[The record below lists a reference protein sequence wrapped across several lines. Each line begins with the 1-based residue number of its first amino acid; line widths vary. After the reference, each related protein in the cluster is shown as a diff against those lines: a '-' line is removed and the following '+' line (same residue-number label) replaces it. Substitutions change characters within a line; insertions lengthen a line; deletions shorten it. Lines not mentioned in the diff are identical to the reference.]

1 MGLFPV
7 MDLIQFKKEE
17 KMRKRVSVWK
27 IGFMALLA
35 VTFCVGTANAAK
47 RWGKHWFDGPK
58 YVFFFIG
65 DGMASPQIHATEA
78 YLAALAEDDIV
89 PGGVKANKLIMSEF
103 PVQGMQMSYANNRF
117 ITGSA
122 AAGTAL
128 ACGMKTNIGV
138 ISMDP
143 AATVP
148 YTSLAE
154 AAKAKGMKVGI
165 VSSVS
170 IDHATPAVF
179 YAHEASRNNYE
190 EIGEWLLNSDF
201 DYFAGGGFRVN
212 KYKSDTYAGRSNE
225 ERYAKVEE
233 TAMANGFTFAN
244 TRAEFDALNRRT
256 GRTIAINP
264 YLDSS
269 NAIPYALNRMNGE
282 DYDGSITL
290 AEFTEKG
297 IELMKKNRRGFFMM
311 VEGGKIDWACHAN
324 DARAAIEDTIAFDD
338 AVGVAVSF
346 ARRHPFETLIVVTG
360 DHECGGMTLGFAGT
374 AYETYYEKM
383 GAQTI
388 AYDDFDGKVL
398 AAYKDEHNPPPADI
412 DADMWQIIFDIYGM
426 DGAGLSGDTDDDLTA
441 YEISLLEDAFDKTMT
456 DQNENTGEENNLLY
470 GYYEPLSV
478 TLTHLL
484 NRKSGLDWTSY
495 SHTAV
500 PVPVLAMGVGSQ
512 RFDGYYDNTDV
523 AKKIAKIM
531 KVRIGD

>member
-1 MGLFPV
+1 MFKRGTV
-7 MDLIQFKKEE
+7 CKLI
-17 KMRKRVSVWK
+17 
-27 IGFMALLA
+27 FM
-35 VTFCVGTANAAK
+35 VTFAVLLCAGTANAK
-47 RWGKHWFDGPK
+47 GWGHGFGWWRSDGPK
-58 YVFFFIG
+58 YVFLFIG

-78 YLAALAEDDIV
+78 YLAALWDDDTV
-89 PGGVKANKLIMSEF
+89 DGGVKAEKLIMSEF

-128 ACGMKTNIGV
+128 ACGKKTNIGV
-138 ISMDP
+138 IAMDP
-143 AATVP
+143 DAETV

-190 EIGEWLLNSDF
+190 QIGEWLLNSGF

-212 KYKSDTYAGRSNE
+212 KYKSDTYAELTND
-225 ERYAKVEE
+225 ERYAVLEASAVE
-233 TAMANGFTFAN
+233 NGFTFAN
-244 TRAEFDALNRRT
+244 TRDEFDAVK
-256 GRTIAINP
+256 GSGIGPVIAINP

-269 NAIPYALNRMNGE
+269 NAIPYALNRMAADGQGG
-282 DYDGSITL
+282 DYEGSITL

-297 IELMKKNRRGFFMM
+297 IKLMQSNDEGFFMM

-338 AVGVAVSF
+338 AIAEAVRF
-346 ARRHPFETLIVVTG
+346 ANQHPAETLIVVTG

-383 GAQTI
+383 AAQTI
-388 AYDDFDGKVL
+388 AYDDFDSKILG
-398 AAYKDEHNPPPADI
+398 AYLETHDPVPADI
-412 DADMWQIIFDIYGM
+412 DADMWQIIFDNYGM
-426 DGAGLSGDTDDDLTA
+426 DGAGLTEDAEDDLTE
-441 YEISLLEDAFDKTMT
+441 YEINLLQAAFDKAFVGENANT
-456 DQNENTGEENNLLY
+456 DDENNLLY
-470 GYYEPLSV
+470 GYYNPLSV

-484 NRKSGLDWTSY
+484 NRKSGLAWTSY

-500 PVPVLAMGVGSQ
+500 PVPVLAMGKGAEN
-512 RFDGYYDNTDV
+512 FDGYYENTDV
-523 AKKIAKIM
+523 AKKIADAM
-531 KVRIGD
+531 KVSIGD

>member
-1 MGLFPV
+1 MS
-7 MDLIQFKKEE
+7 
-17 KMRKRVSVWK
+17 KRVSVWK
-27 IGFMALLA
+27 ICIMALAAASL
-35 VTFCVGTANAAK
+35 CMGTASAGSKWKNQWS
-47 RWGKHWFDGPK
+47 WGNHWGHQCSSGPK
-58 YVFFFIG
+58 YVFYFIG

-78 YLAALAEDDIV
+78 YLAALTEDDTV
-89 PGGVKANKLIMSEF
+89 AGGVKANKLIMSEF
-103 PVQGMQMSYANNRF
+103 PVQGMQMSFANNRF

-128 ACGMKTNIGV
+128 ACGKKTNIGV

-143 AATVP
+143 DATES

-190 EIGEWLLNSDF
+190 QIGEWLLNSDF
-201 DYFAGGGFRVN
+201 DYFGGGGFRVN
-212 KYKSDTYAGRSNE
+212 KYSSATYTGLSND
-225 ERYAKVEE
+225 ERYALVEN
-233 TAMANGFTFAN
+233 TAVKNGFTFAN
-244 TRAEFDALNRRT
+244 TREEFDALNRRT
-256 GRTIAINP
+256 GRAIAVNP
-264 YLDSS
+264 YLDGS
-269 NAIPYALNRMNGE
+269 NAIPYALNRMAADGEGE
-282 DYDGSITL
+282 DYEGSITL

-297 IELMKKNRRGFFMM
+297 IELMKKNRCGFFMM

-338 AVGVAVSF
+338 AIGVAVNF
-346 ARRHPFETLIVVTG
+346 ARRHPSETLIVVTG

-374 AYETYYEKM
+374 VYETYYEKM
-383 GAQTI
+383 DAQAI
-388 AYDDFDGKVL
+388 AYDDFDGKIL
-398 AAYKDEHNPPPADI
+398 AAYKESHNPAPADI
-412 DADMWQIIFDIYGM
+412 DADMWQIIMDNYGM
-426 DGAGLSGDTDDDLTA
+426 DGAGLSAETDDDLTD
-441 YEISLLEDAFDKTMT
+441 YEKSLLEDAFDKTMT
-456 DQNENTGEENNLLY
+456 GQNENTGDENNLLY

-484 NRKSGLDWTSY
+484 NRKSGLAWTSY

-500 PVPVLAMGVGSQ
+500 PVPVLAMGHGAAI
-512 RFDGYYDNTDV
+512 FDGYYDNTDV

-531 KVRIGD
+531 RVKIGD